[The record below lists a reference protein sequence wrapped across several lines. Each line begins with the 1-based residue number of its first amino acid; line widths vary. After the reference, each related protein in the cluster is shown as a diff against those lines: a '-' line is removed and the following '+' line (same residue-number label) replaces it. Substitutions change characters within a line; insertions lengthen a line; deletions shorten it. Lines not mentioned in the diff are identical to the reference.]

1 MKIDW
6 KRKLSS
12 RKFWSLVIALVG
24 SILVACNVP
33 QGSIERITAII
44 GGFASVI
51 VYILAE
57 AYVDAEAVDKED
69 SPRV

>member
-1 MKIDW
+1 MIDW

-24 SILVACNVP
+24 SILVAFNVP
-33 QGSIERITAII
+33 EGSIECITAII
-44 GGFASVI
+44 GGFAAII

-57 AYVDAEAVDKED
+57 AHVDAEAVDKEN
-69 SPRV
+69 SPR

>member
-1 MKIDW
+1 MMIDW

-24 SILVACNVP
+24 SILVAFNVP
-33 QGSIERITAII
+33 EGSIERITALI
-44 GGFASVI
+44 GGFAAII

-57 AYVDAEAVDKED
+57 ASVDAQAANKDN
-69 SPRV
+69 SPR

>member
-1 MKIDW
+1 MIDW
-6 KRKLSS
+6 KGKLSS

-33 QGSIERITAII
+33 EGSIERITAII
-44 GGFASVI
+44 GGFAAII

-57 AYVDAEAVDKED
+57 AHVDAEAVDKEN
-69 SPRV
+69 SPR

>member
-1 MKIDW
+1 MIDW

-33 QGSIERITAII
+33 EGSIERITAII
-44 GGFASVI
+44 GGGFAAII

-57 AYVDAEAVDKED
+57 AHIDAEAVDKD
-69 SPRV
+69 S

>member
-1 MKIDW
+1 MIDW

-33 QGSIERITAII
+33 EGSIERITAII
-44 GGFASVI
+44 GGFAAII

-57 AYVDAEAVDKED
+57 AHVDAEAVDKD
-69 SPRV
+69 NSPR